1 MTPCPRVGVAGVAT
15 MVCGAVMCAT
25 ISVARAD
32 WAPSTAGRA
41 AALASSRRRS
51 VDGVS
56 VFRGMSCSDS
66 VKEMKLYRNS
76 RFSDRSV

>member
-25 ISVARAD
+25 IRGQ
-32 WAPSTAGRA
+32 GRLGAQHGGA

-76 RFSDRSV
+76 RFF